1 MESWPRRRKFSC
13 HWVRFVLSQELKL
26 SRMNKGGDYF
36 PDEHEV
42 WSSIF
47 LFPHKQGPEIPCIWQ
62 PTCFHI
68 WHWHIYCITKDRLY
82 TKSGTWKPYWN
93 VSMVDIHLWKLQ
105 WVHCP
110 GHARVKGNDRTDR
123 LAGKVAIT
131 SGLCLQRSEVLRRLI
146 QYLQA
151 QGQVH
156 HTTDC
161 LEEIGMKEE
170 VLDDLPRKD

>member
-1 MESWPRRRKFSC
+1 M
-13 HWVRFVLSQELKL
+13 
-26 SRMNKGGDYF
+26 
-36 PDEHEV
+36 
-42 WSSIF
+42 
-47 LFPHKQGPEIPCIWQ
+47 
-62 PTCFHI
+62 
-68 WHWHIYCITKDRLY
+68 
-82 TKSGTWKPYWN
+82 
-93 VSMVDIHLWKLQ
+93 
-105 WVHCP
+105 
-110 GHARVKGNDRTDR
+110 KGNDRTDR